1 MEGVSQQPDCTSL
14 RPLRQKQR
22 MNLKKKSVYYL
33 VSKNKYVEEED
44 EGEKEEAEEEF
55 LPPGC

>member
-1 MEGVSQQPDCTSL
+1 
-14 RPLRQKQR
+14 

-44 EGEKEEAEEEF
+44 EGEKEETEEF
-55 LPPGC
+55 LLPGC

>member
-44 EGEKEEAEEEF
+44 EGEKEETEEF
-55 LPPGC
+55 LLPGC

>member
-44 EGEKEEAEEEF
+44 EREKEEAEEEF